1 MNNGRPPYGDPSQ
14 WGQQPAAGQ
23 NPAAPYG
30 QQPQAGYSQQSPY
43 GQQPQAGYPQQP
55 YGQQPY
61 QPQAYQSQPY
71 QPQSY
76 ASEMYQPQ
84 ARQAQESY
92 QQQSWQPYGQDYQQ
106 GYAAQPGYP
115 QQGYAQQAYPQQ
127 QPYQQGMQNG
137 QPLQQGYPQQTAPGA
152 PQQPVVYNAQPV
164 YSGYVSQPRGKA
176 PVIDAEI
183 IMKVVLCGVLPILF
197 VLGLLFKSQVLCWIF
212 LAGAVAAVAAM
223 WLRELVDEK
232 VRLTATLVYGVLAVV
247 ALVTAFNGAP
257 ANGDPAQ
264 QAGNTGMSGNA
275 SQQGSYGTGMTWE
288 ATPSPT
294 QVPTPTPDPYQEAGQ
309 AAEQL
314 QSFFYFWHVN
324 NDENML
330 ALTAPSW
337 RAQQEKPL
345 EALYQI
351 RANRTPLDN
360 CNIISISGSEAD
372 TMRTAKVEV
381 SISKNIINR
390 EPQLYSFD
398 VIMLKEDDVWYVDPL
413 SLTSNETVQ
422 TTKAQTNEMPTQP
435 VLNTGAPSM
444 VLYYNPDGGSYYH
457 ADPNCYKIDK
467 KYLPLKGQFLYSQLN
482 DAPYSELKNCTGCG
496 APLRQN

>member
-14 WGQQPAAGQ
+14 WGQQLPAGQ
-23 NPAAPYG
+23 APAQYGQYPQQPPYG
-30 QQPQAGYSQQSPY
+30 QQPSAAG
-43 GQQPQAGYPQQP
+43 

-76 ASEMYQPQ
+76 ASETYQPQ
-84 ARQAQESY
+84 VHQAQESY
-92 QQQSWQPYGQDYQQ
+92 QQQTWQPYGQEYPQQAYQ
-106 GYAAQPGYP
+106 AGYP
-115 QQGYAQQAYPQQ
+115 QQGYAQPGYPQ
-127 QPYQQGMQNG
+127 QPYQQAMQNG
-137 QPLQQGYPQQTAPGA
+137 QPLQQGYPQQTAPGVVQ
-152 PQQPVVYNAQPV
+152 QQPVVYNAQPV

-176 PVIDAEI
+176 PVSDAEI

-197 VLGLLFKSQVLCWIF
+197 VLGILFKSQVLCWIF
-212 LAGAVAAVAAM
+212 LAGAAASIAAM
-223 WLRELVDEK
+223 WLRPLVDDK
-232 VRLTATLVYGVLAVV
+232 VRLIATLVYGVLGVV
-247 ALVTAFNGAP
+247 ALVTALNGAP
-257 ANGDPAQ
+257 QNGDPAQ
-264 QAGNTGMSGNA
+264 QAGTTGVSGNA

-288 ATPSPT
+288 ATPTPT
-294 QVPTPTPDPYQEAGQ
+294 ATPTATPDPYAESGQ
-309 AAEQL
+309 LSEQL

-360 CNIISISGSEAD
+360 CNIVGINGSEAD

-390 EPQLYSFD
+390 EPQLYAFD
-398 VIMLKEDDVWYVDPL
+398 VIMLKEDDVWYVDPR

-435 VLNTGAPSM
+435 VLNTGTPGM
-444 VLYYNPDGGSYYH
+444 ILYYNPDGGSYYH

-496 APLRQN
+496 APLRK